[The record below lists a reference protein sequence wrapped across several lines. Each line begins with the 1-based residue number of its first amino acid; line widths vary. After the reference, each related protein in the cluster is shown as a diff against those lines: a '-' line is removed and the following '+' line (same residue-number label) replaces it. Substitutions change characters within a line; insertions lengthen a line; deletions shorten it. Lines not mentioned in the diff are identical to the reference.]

1 MVGYAAFDFSQ
12 LVAFFWF
19 RRVEYLLRSFQE
31 FKGRVSSLGSKCSV
45 YLLIFGLVLISICR
59 SGFSGSVDLFFW
71 ARFFLFFPVFAGTF
85 CSVLLRLQ
93 YLLLFSLFSL
103 CRCIFWDFF
112 YPSFSGLLLLQV
124 YLISLCSGFFV
135 LNGLFLWGCCFF
147 FLFFLPRFT
156 LLGFLAISC

>member
-71 ARFFLFFPVFAGTF
+71 ARFFLFFSCFRWDILQCLAETSIPFAFFLVF
-85 CSVLLRLQ
+85 SMQVHLLGFFLPLILGFVIVTSISYFLVFRFLRAQRLV
-93 YLLLFSLFSL
+93 SM
-103 CRCIFWDFF
+103 
-112 YPSFSGLLLLQV
+112 GLLL
-124 YLISLCSGFFV
+124 
-135 LNGLFLWGCCFF
+135 F